1 MSRGV
6 LVKMRVTMHV
16 YKSDIK
22 MVSMFIWGKGRC
34 HGKKLLPINIIF
46 GTFISIFGTKC
57 APISLGLILVN
68 ESNVE

>member
-1 MSRGV
+1 
-6 LVKMRVTMHV
+6 MHV

-46 GTFISIFGTKC
+46 GTNSFQFFGTKC
-57 APISLGLILVN
+57 APISLGLKIVN